1 MTINIYLSENPYTM
15 ENITGY
21 QYIDQPASELLDTL
35 PSDVQINLKEIFKNI
50 HSAGKAE
57 GYSQGKGL
65 DTQHLK
71 DYDISNLSR

>member
-1 MTINIYLSENPYTM
+1 M

-35 PSDVQINLKEIFKNI
+35 PNDVQKNLREIFKNI

-57 GYSQGKGL
+57 GYSNGKGL
-65 DTQHLK
+65 GTQHLK
-71 DYDISNLSR
+71 DYNISDLTK

>member
-1 MTINIYLSENPYTM
+1 M

-35 PSDVQINLKEIFKNI
+35 PNDVQKNLKEIFKNI

-71 DYDISNLSR
+71 DYNFDNLSR